1 MLLGKWDRDSGNVPS
16 GFTLP
21 PCLPSCLQ
29 SPLCLWYMWPRGRTL
44 LKFSAFP
51 APPHFRADS
60 LLQRGSGSVR
70 FPMIRGP
77 SFSGFKCNWLI
88 IFQEVQMALKIYF
101 SFSPSA
107 FPQIRPPLVKKL
119 GQWHTKNKQL
129 LPQCCPCFQASALQI
144 GHCRPLG
151 HSCPFS
157 SRYIS

>member
-16 GFTLP
+16 GFTLS

-29 SPLCLWYMWPRGRTL
+29 SPLCLWCMWPRGRTL
-44 LKFSAFP
+44 LKFSALPPTSGQTACSKEGLGQCDFP
-51 APPHFRADS
+51 CFVD
-60 LLQRGSGSVR
+60 LLLVGSNVIG
-70 FPMIRGP
+70 
-77 SFSGFKCNWLI
+77 N

-107 FPQIRPPLVKKL
+107 FPQIRPPLLVKKL

-129 LPQCCPCFQASALQI
+129 LPQCCPCFQASTLQI

-151 HSCPFS
+151 HSCPFP
-157 SRYIS
+157 SRYIN